1 MIQKGGTNDKY
12 KTNSTNFSGVSMIFA
27 MNPKP
32 PKNSPYLHRSSPVK
46 IRLEVSLR
54 LSVPWSENTGFLQRF
69 KQPSLKRSSLAWFS
83 QDFRIY
89 RWNGTELAVIFSYPL
104 GHMPLKK
111 ETNLMQQPFQW
122 MHFAKMYIT
131 EQKMNLGLHPQGIFT
146 IYHSFTDI
154 SMTPNS
160 DTNICLLCGQ
170 PLRCCAPPTSDAEG
184 ASTNLSVITTNKH
197 GNVPECSGST

>member
-12 KTNSTNFSGVSMIFA
+12 KANSTNFSGVSMIFA

-54 LSVPWSENTGFLQRF
+54 LSVPWRENTGFLQRF

-89 RWNGTELAVIFSYPL
+89 RWNGTELAV
-104 GHMPLKK
+104 
-111 ETNLMQQPFQW
+111 T
-122 MHFAKMYIT
+122 
-131 EQKMNLGLHPQGIFT
+131 
-146 IYHSFTDI
+146 SFISSWPHAFEKRNKLDATTI
-154 SMTPNS
+154 SM
-160 DTNICLLCGQ
+160 
-170 PLRCCAPPTSDAEG
+170 DAFRQDVY
-184 ASTNLSVITTNKH
+184 N
-197 GNVPECSGST
+197 